1 MRLAPYIEFS
11 VSHLQELVFGLQ
23 QFQQVDNEALFVL
36 DSKVIRSIWR
46 FHWLSYFEGIPFQ
59 PELVL
64 QQIYK

>member
-1 MRLAPYIEFS
+1 MRLAPYIAFS

-23 QFQQVDNEALFVL
+23 QFQLVDNEASFVL
-36 DSKVIRSIWR
+36 ASKVIQSIW
-46 FHWLSYFEGIPFQ
+46 LSHFEEVPFQ